1 MSYDL
6 SGKVALVTGVASK
19 YGIGR
24 AVALRMAQ
32 DGADVAVV
40 DLNRVPQPLSEG
52 ERIEDWKGLDSVVA
66 EIEALGRRG
75 VAIVADV
82 TRSEQ
87 VRDMVDRTLAEL
99 HQIDI
104 LVNNAAILGPLG
116 VPTLEYDDEAW
127 KGVLAVNL
135 TGPFLCSKY
144 VARSMV
150 EIGQGGR
157 IVNVAS
163 LAGKVGYPGIA
174 AYGASKAGL
183 INLTQ
188 TMALELAPHKI
199 NVNAVC
205 PGAVLTEMA
214 SGRSARSLVHE
225 LGIGIEEATTRAYG
239 EQIEAIPLGRVSL
252 PEEQANAV
260 AFLASK
266 EADYITGVALNVTGG
281 NIPHVGGCQ

>member
-19 YGIGR
+19 HGIGR
-24 AVALRMAQ
+24 AIALRMAQ

-40 DLNRVPQPLSEG
+40 DALRIPQPVSEG
-52 ERIEDWKGLDSVVA
+52 DGIEDWRGLDSVVA

-75 VAIVADV
+75 IAIVADV
-82 TRSEQ
+82 TQSEQ
-87 VRDMVDRTLAEL
+87 VADMVGKTLAKL
-99 HQIDI
+99 HKIDI
-104 LVNNAAILGPLG
+104 LVNNAAVLGPLG
-116 VPTLEYDDEAW
+116 VPTLEYDDKEW
-127 KGVLAVNL
+127 QRVLAVNL

-144 VARSMV
+144 VAKVMV
-150 EIGQGGR
+150 EMGQGGK

-163 LAGKVGYPGIA
+163 LAGKVGYPGLA

-188 TMALELAPHKI
+188 TLALELAPHRI

-205 PGAVLTEMA
+205 PGAVLTDMA
-214 SGRSARSLVHE
+214 KGRSVRSLVHD
-225 LGIGIEEATTRAYG
+225 LGISIEEATAQAYA
-239 EQIEAIPLGRVSL
+239 EQIQAIPLGRVSL

-266 EADYITGVALNVTGG
+266 EADYITGIALNVTGG
-281 NIPHVGGCQ
+281 KVMVP